1 MDPAAPPYYGS
12 RVKENLPRPSS
23 LKLTYFDAHGG
34 RGEPIRIA
42 LSIGG
47 VPFVDERLNFK
58 DWLALKPSTTFGS
71 LPLLEADGQRLTQS
85 NAMLRYAGRLAGL
98 YPTDPW
104 LAAQCDEACDAVEHL
119 SVVNGPSYSLR
130 GDEQRAERE
139 RLAAGPIPQ
148 FLKGLDAL
156 LASRGGGWFAGP
168 ELTVADLKVEELVR
182 SLTSGR
188 MDHIPTDIVE
198 RNAPALVAHARRVDA
213 HPAVRAYRAKKG
225 L

>member
-1 MDPAAPPYYGS
+1 MDPAPVPYYS
-12 RVKENLPRPSS
+12 ASVKENLPRPSS

-42 LSIGG
+42 LTIGG

-71 LPLLEADGQRLTQS
+71 LPVLEADGQRITQS
-85 NAMLRYAGRLAGL
+85 NSMLRYAGRLAGL
-98 YPTDPW
+98 YPADPW
-104 LAAQCDEACDAVEHL
+104 RAAQCDEACDAVEHL
-119 SVVNGPSYSLR
+119 SVVTGPSYSMR
-130 GDEQRAERE
+130 GDEQRVERE

-148 FLKGLDAL
+148 FLKGLDAIL
-156 LASRGGGWFAGP
+156 TSRGGGWFAGT

-182 SLTSGR
+182 SLSSGR
-188 MDHIPTDIVE
+188 MDHVPTNIVE
-198 RNAPALVAHARRVDA
+198 QNAPGLAAHAKRVDA
-213 HPAVRAYRAKKG
+213 HPDVRAYRAKKG